1 MFFFSKAKIDPIKRL
16 QKYERIRK
24 ERGYERREDQQNTKG
39 ERILLQIDKTF
50 LTLLV
55 VVFPYINFSEIS
67 KFSSNF

>member
-1 MFFFSKAKIDPIKRL
+1 M
-16 QKYERIRK
+16 K
-24 ERGYERREDQQNTKG
+24 EYERREDQQNTKG